1 MKLLSLVVGHDASAC
16 VIKDGN
22 ILFFMEE
29 EKLTYLKKDHF
40 PLNLLK
46 EVKKYV
52 DDEIDVYI
60 ITYIDYPDREVESMF
75 AIFKE
80 FLLKKNNIKAKKTL
94 IELDHHLMHAS
105 CAFYG
110 SGFTEALVFVSDGGG
125 RVEGDWENQEFES
138 VYVASYPCNFNLL
151 EKMYRTS
158 FSGKWDDNNPIY
170 SMGGAFQMVCEMLDF
185 KWYDSGKIMGL
196 SAYGNDNKNIDNF
209 FIKKDNKWIANKYY
223 YKIWGELEQ
232 KIDSG
237 LDLKKIKKQLE
248 SFQYKAD
255 LAYKVQKQS
264 KERSL
269 DRINDIT
276 KKNKIKNFVMTGGY
290 ALNCV
295 NNYEYIKAFPN
306 INFYFDP
313 LANDAGT
320 SLGAAKYYWH
330 KLTNDEMIRPLTS
343 LYLGHEH

>member
-1 MKLLSLVVGHDASAC
+1 MKILSLIVGHDSSAC

-29 EKLTYLKKDHF
+29 EKLTYLKKDDL
-40 PLNLLK
+40 PTNLMQ

-52 DDEIDVYI
+52 DDEVDVFVL
-60 ITYIDYPDREVESMF
+60 TYINFPGLVAPDV
-75 AIFKE
+75 FKE
-80 FLLKKNNIKAKKTL
+80 YFLEKNNITPKKTI
-94 IELDHHLMHAS
+94 IEIDHHLMHAS
-105 CAFYG
+105 CAFYS

-125 RVEGDWENQEFES
+125 RIKGDWESQEFES
-138 VYVASYPCNFNLL
+138 VFTASYPCEFNLL
-151 EKMYRTS
+151 EKMHRT
-158 FSGKWDDNNPIY
+158 GWKKWDNNNPIY
-170 SMGGAFQMVCEMLDF
+170 SMGFAFHMVCDMLGF
-185 KWYDSGKIMGL
+185 EWYDSGKVMGL
-196 SAYGNDNKNIDNF
+196 SAYGNNNNNINDFFYKKN
-209 FIKKDNKWIANKYY
+209 NKWFATEYY
-223 YKIWGELEQ
+223 YKIWLEINY
-232 KIDSG
+232 KVKTG
-237 LDLKKIKKQLE
+237 LDLKKIKKDLE

-269 DRINDIT
+269 DRINDII

-295 NNYEYIKAFPN
+295 NNFEYIKAFPN

-313 LANDAGT
+313 LANDGGT

-330 KLTNDEMIRPLTS
+330 KLTNDKTRRPLTS
-343 LYLGHEH
+343 LYLGHDC